1 MGVMEKPLPHSET
14 CERWLLGAILSN
26 ANEHQ
31 ALFDF
36 LRPED
41 FYPPGNPHSKI
52 FKCMSLLRDRGQVPD
67 LLSVHDAL
75 TVDGGLEAVGG
86 IAYLAG
92 LADGIPKVAPIHQ
105 WARTLRGYT
114 RRREIISVTDSLKER
129 AFEGSDSSA
138 ELLDSGIDRL
148 STMAR
153 ELDGEADDGSSY
165 KDAATNLL
173 GELREGTSVRI
184 FTGVDTLDR
193 MLGGLLPGELWIFAA
208 STGVGKTVLAQ
219 QTRRRACVDG
229 HHVLY
234 ASGEMK
240 ATHLQR
246 RELAAHANL
255 PQGKMRRPDA
265 ITEEEFSRLIE
276 AAAGQCD
283 VCRILDGELDLLRI
297 RRAARRMKSRSG
309 LALVVID
316 YDELVAVQG
325 ENEIEEQRNL
335 ARAAKSLG
343 MELDCAVIL
352 VSQLRKALAGE
363 DVQRP
368 TLQSIYGSGAKT
380 KHSTGVLL
388 VDRPWVRELSGDET
402 DAQLFVLKNRDG
414 RLGRIPCHFDVR
426 KLEFL
431 DATGSGN
438 SSAEFW
444 DAKAQAAG
452 RDFNEPREAEE

>member
-1 MGVMEKPLPHSET
+1 MGEIERPLPRSEMH
-14 CERWLLGAILSN
+14 ERWVLGAILS
-26 ANEHQ
+26 ASNEHD

-41 FYPPGNPHSKI
+41 FYPLGSPHAKI
-52 FKCMSLLRDRGQVPD
+52 FKCMLALRDRGQVSD

-75 TVDGGLEAVGG
+75 LAEGGLEPIGG

-92 LADGIPKVAPIHQ
+92 LADGIPKVAPVRQ
-105 WARTLRGYT
+105 WAGTLREYA
-114 RRREIISVTDSLKER
+114 RHREIIAITDSLKER
-129 AFEGSDSSA
+129 AFDGSESSA

-153 ELDGEADDGSSY
+153 ELDGDTDDGATY
-165 KDAATNLL
+165 RDAAANLL
-173 GELREGTSVRI
+173 TELRDDARPRI
-184 FTGVDTLDR
+184 FTGVNTLDKT
-193 MLGGLLPGELWIFAA
+193 LGGLLPGELWIFAA
-208 STGVGKTVLAQ
+208 ATGVGKTVLAQ
-219 QTRRRACVDG
+219 QTRRRACADG

-246 RELAAHANL
+246 RELAARAGL

-265 ITEEEFSRLIE
+265 ITEDEFSRLIQ
-276 AAAGQCD
+276 AGGEQCN

-297 RRAARRMKSRSG
+297 RRAARRMKARADLS
-309 LALVVID
+309 LVVID
-316 YDELVAVQG
+316 YDESIAVEG

-363 DVQRP
+363 DVKRP

-388 VDRPWVRELSGDET
+388 VDRPYVRELVGDET

-414 RLGRIPCHFDVR
+414 RLGRIPCRFDVR
-426 KLEFL
+426 KLEFF
-431 DATGSGN
+431 DVKEMEPD
-438 SSAEFW
+438 SSL
-444 DAKAQAAG
+444 
-452 RDFNEPREAEE
+452 